1 MASSWFSRGPARCCW
16 TRCPWRWC
24 ALGRGCPTSVDP
36 RGPDSH
42 SPYPENRHPGEP
54 ALRGLGDSGT
64 RGLGSSPAPPSTSC
78 FTVSCSLIGAAGD
91 RRHPVALLCKR
102 PSCLRGVAV
111 LAWTAP
117 TPPCLPNLP
126 CVPAGRSASAPPSLS
141 LVRSHSALHRAPR
154 PHPRGVRGL
163 FLSGSLRGG
172 PRLPTLCLLSSWL
185 SPHQSRLKAPV
196 GVRRPHPCRG

>member
-1 MASSWFSRGPARCCW
+1 MAPHGAAGPAAHGAGV
-16 TRCPWRWC
+16 PW
-24 ALGRGCPTSVDP
+24 AEAAP
-36 RGPDSH
+36 
-42 SPYPENRHPGEP
+42 P
-54 ALRGLGDSGT
+54 ALTPGDLTTTLLTLKTGTQESPHCGDSVT

-102 PSCLRGVAV
+102 RSCLRGVAV

-117 TPPCLPNLP
+117 TPPCLRNLP
-126 CVPAGRSASAPPSLS
+126 CVPAGRSASASPSLS

-154 PHPRGVRGL
+154 PHPRDVRGL